1 MTKIIE
7 NVRDP
12 TLKAI
17 SKYRKHPRILAI
29 KRKTKS
35 GPVFT
40 FNNITKE
47 DVIKEIKS
55 FTRPKASQDACI
67 FPTSLKLANIAPVYK
82 RKLKEF
88 KGKFSS
94 AGILLNISK
103 FTKGVFF

>member
-7 NVRDP
+7 NVRDL

-55 FTRPKASQDACI
+55 FTRSKASQDACI
-67 FPTSLKLANIAPVYK
+67 FPASLKLANIAPVYK